1 MSLGGSK
8 PEQAG
13 GPVTETILTLHGHAP
28 ASARSQWSWALFD
41 WANQPY
47 FTLITTFI
55 FFPYFASDFI
65 GDAVL
70 GQSTLGLVLGI
81 AGGLIALI
89 SPILGAIAD
98 TSGPRKPW
106 LFALSVVYVLACL
119 SLWWAEPGAPQR
131 LIPIAFAIVL
141 SSVAIEAAI
150 VFNNAMLP
158 SLVAQGAIGRLS
170 GYAWGLGYLG
180 GLLALFI
187 VLFGFAL
194 PGTVD
199 WSFLPQ
205 APLLDLDRTAFEPE
219 RLTGPLAA
227 LWYVIFVLPLFLFVP
242 DQPRSGKTLTQSAV
256 QGLSSLWRT
265 LRGLSHYKNIA
276 IFLVARMIY
285 NDGIA
290 AIFAFGGVYAR
301 GVFGW
306 DLISLGVF
314 GIILA
319 FFAAIGAALGG
330 ILDDKLGSKRTIL
343 FAVGGLVLATLG
355 AANVT
360 ADSILGFPVSGSE
373 ADGLFASA
381 PERAYL
387 LFSILI
393 GLCAGPS
400 QAASRT
406 FMARLAPPD
415 LTTEFFG
422 LFALSGK
429 ATAFLAPLAVASAT
443 AYFASQR
450 AGLFAI
456 VVFLVAG
463 AGALLFVR
471 SGRTGSA

>member
-1 MSLGGSK
+1 MI
-8 PEQAG
+8 G
-13 GPVTETILTLHGHAP
+13 GPVTEQSLTLHGRPP
-28 ASARSQWSWALFD
+28 ANARARFSWALFD

-65 GDAVL
+65 GDAVQ
-70 GQSTLGLVLGI
+70 GQSVLGLVLGI
-81 AGGLIALI
+81 AGGLIAVV

-106 LFALSVVYVLACL
+106 LFVLSVVYVLGCFA
-119 SLWWAEPGAPQR
+119 LWWAEPGAPQGVV
-131 LIPIAFAIVL
+131 PIAMAIIL
-141 SSVAIEAAI
+141 STVAIEAAI

-158 SLVAQGAIGRLS
+158 SLVARGSIGRLS

-180 GLLALFI
+180 GLVALFI

-205 APLLDLDRTAFEPE
+205 QPLLGLDPAAFEPE
-219 RLTGPLAA
+219 RMTGPLAA
-227 LWYVIFVLPLFLFVP
+227 VWYVIFALPLFLFVP
-242 DQPRSGKTLTQSAV
+242 DQQRQGKSLSQSAV
-256 QGLSSLWRT
+256 QGLETLWKT
-265 LRGLSHYKNIA
+265 IKGLAQYKNIA
-276 IFLVARMIY
+276 VYLFARMIY

-301 GVFGW
+301 GMFGW
-306 DLISLGVF
+306 DLISLGIF

-330 ILDDKLGSKRTIL
+330 VLDDKLGSKRTIL
-343 FAVGGLVLATLG
+343 LAVGGLVLATLG
-355 AANVT
+355 AANITSESVLGMSVT
-360 ADSILGFPVSGSE
+360 AAAPG
-373 ADGLFASA
+373 AGLFASV
-381 PERAYL
+381 PEQAYIA
-387 LFSILI
+387 FSILI

-422 LFALSGK
+422 LYALSGK
-429 ATAFLAPLAVASAT
+429 ATAFLAPLAVGSAT

-463 AGALLFVR
+463 MVALLFVR
-471 SGRTGSA
+471 SPRKL

>member
-1 MSLGGSK
+1 MRA
-8 PEQAG
+8 Q
-13 GPVTETILTLHGHAP
+13 I
-28 ASARSQWSWALFD
+28 SWAFFD

-55 FFPYFASDFI
+55 FFPYFASDFV
-65 GDAVL
+65 GDAVQ
-70 GQSTLGLVLGI
+70 GQSTLGLVLGV
-81 AGGLIALI
+81 AGGLIAI
-89 SPILGAIAD
+89 VSPVLGAIAD

-106 LFALSVVYVLACL
+106 LLGLSVVYVLACC
-119 SLWWAEPGAPQR
+119 SLWWAEPGELAR
-131 LIPIAFAIVL
+131 LVPMAFAIVL
-141 SSVAIEAAI
+141 SAVAIEAAI

-158 SLVAQGAIGRLS
+158 SLAASSAIGRLS

-180 GLLALFI
+180 GLVALFI

-199 WSFLPQ
+199 WSFLPA
-205 APLLDLDRTAFEPE
+205 APLLGLDPSLFEPE
-219 RLTGPLAA
+219 RLTGPLSA
-227 LWYVIFVLPLFLFVP
+227 LWYVVFALPLFLFVP
-242 DQPRSGKTLTQSAV
+242 DQPKQDKTLMQSAA
-256 QGLSSLWRT
+256 QGLATLWQTIRG
-265 LRGLSHYKNIA
+265 LRGYKNIA
-276 IFLVARMIY
+276 LFLFARMIY

-301 GVFGW
+301 GMFGW

-343 FAVGGLVLATLG
+343 LAVSGLIVATLG

-360 ADSILGFPVSGSE
+360 ATSILGFEVAE
-373 ADGLFASA
+373 AAGGGLFATR
-381 PERAYL
+381 PEQAYI

-406 FMARLAPPD
+406 MMARLAPPD

-422 LFALSGK
+422 LYALSGK
-429 ATAFLAPLAVASAT
+429 ATAFLAPLAVATAT
-443 AYFASQR
+443 AFYASQR
-450 AGLFAI
+450 AGLLAI
-456 VVFLVAG
+456 VIFLMVG
-463 AGALLFVR
+463 GALLVFVR
-471 SGRTGSA
+471 HDRPQGS